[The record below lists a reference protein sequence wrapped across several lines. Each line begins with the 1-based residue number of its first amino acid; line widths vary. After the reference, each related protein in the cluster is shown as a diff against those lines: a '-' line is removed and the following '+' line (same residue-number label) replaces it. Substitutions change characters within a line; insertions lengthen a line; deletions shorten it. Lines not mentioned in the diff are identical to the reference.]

1 MPSGEAELWT
11 RYAIYF
17 MPAAQSALYR
27 FGSSVLGYDC
37 YTGHDVLPPAE
48 FALDAALWRELTR
61 EPRRYGFHATL
72 KAPFHLAPSCTEAQL
87 TSAFLSFAAL
97 GHAIGRIA
105 PEVNLIGGFAAV
117 VPRAPSGPVAGL
129 ADKCT
134 TMFDAF
140 RAPMSARERARRVAA
155 DLSQS
160 QMHNLERWGYPYL
173 FRDFR
178 FHMTLTGKLAGEHA
192 PLVLSRLRPRF
203 DKACGAQELAIDR
216 LALVKQ
222 EGEQGRFRVI
232 CQAEIKAGG

>member
-1 MPSGEAELWT
+1 MHTGPSEAWT

-17 MPAAQSALYR
+17 VPAAESALYR
-27 FGSSVLGYDC
+27 FGSSILGYDC
-37 YTGHDVLPPAE
+37 YSGGDVPLPVE
-48 FALDAALWRELTR
+48 MDEDAALWRELTQ

-72 KAPFHLAPSCTEAQL
+72 KAPFHLSPTCTEAQL
-87 TSAFLSFAAL
+87 ISAFQSFAAL
-97 GHAIGRIA
+97 GHAIGRIEPDVA
-105 PEVNLIGGFAAV
+105 LIDGFTAV
-117 VPRAPSGPVAGL
+117 VPKQASDAVAAL

-178 FHMTLTGKLAGEHA
+178 FHMTLTGKLAGA
-192 PLVLSRLRPRF
+192 GANRVLAQLRAGFSR
-203 DKACGAQELAIDR
+203 ACGERELAIDR
-216 LALVKQ
+216 LALLRQ
-222 EGEQGRFRVI
+222 EGEHAPFRVI
-232 CQAEIKAGG
+232 CQAELDASR